1 MSSQPY
7 QVELICLTVLI
18 FAIFPLKTRLRAT
31 RSTYSDASIKS
42 LNVIEIASW
51 YLSECV
57 SRVAE
62 PAVAGMKPAV
72 ASPPRR
78 CDKAAPVF
86 DRGQSIAL
94 SSPDDSALT
103 GWRNRWHGPRG
114 RHRARCVAMLA
125 GTPGFLLG
133 AYRPEMARGS
143 LYIDTLLWCSL
154 RSITP
159 ERSLT
164 FGRFAM

>member
-1 MSSQPY
+1 M
-7 QVELICLTVLI
+7 LDGFDFCH
-18 FAIFPLKTRLRAT
+18 FPSESLLARHQIAV
-31 RSTYSDASIKS
+31 SDASIKS

-125 GTPGFLLG
+125 DTPGFLFGCLPARYGEG
-133 AYRPEMARGS
+133 A
-143 LYIDTLLWCSL
+143 LYIDTLIWCSL
-154 RSITP
+154 R
-159 ERSLT
+159 EHHV
-164 FGRFAM
+164 

>member
-1 MSSQPY
+1 MGFENGRILGGLYMSSQPY
-7 QVELICLTVLI
+7 QVRLICLTVLI
-18 FAIFPLKTRLRAT
+18 FAIFPLETRLYVIRL
-31 RSTYSDASIKS
+31 TYLGASIKS
-42 LNVIEIASW
+42 LSVIEIASW
-51 YLSECV
+51 YLSDCV

-114 RHRARCVAMLA
+114 RHRARCVALSA
-125 GTPGFLLG
+125 DTPGFLLC
-133 AYRPEMARGS
+133 ASWLSFALTT
-143 LYIDTLLWCSL
+143 LYICGL
-154 RSITP
+154 
-159 ERSLT
+159 
-164 FGRFAM
+164 